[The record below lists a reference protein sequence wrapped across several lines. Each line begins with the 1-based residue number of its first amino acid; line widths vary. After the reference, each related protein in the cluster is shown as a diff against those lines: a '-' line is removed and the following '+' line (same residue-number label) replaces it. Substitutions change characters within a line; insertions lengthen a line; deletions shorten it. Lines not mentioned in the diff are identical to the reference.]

1 MATHSSV
8 LAWRIP
14 GMEEPGRLLSMGSQS
29 RTRLKQQQQVGQ
41 RGILYD
47 QVSNIQ
53 RLTHKHQMWRKA
65 RTITLLLVPPLS
77 DTHPTASHPNQVSP
91 SQHRAFSNMEIL
103 NADYGGL
110 LFNIFTMRSI
120 CLNHKRENYLL
131 APWKLLF

>member
-1 MATHSSV
+1 
-8 LAWRIP
+8 
-14 GMEEPGRLLSMGSQS
+14 
-29 RTRLKQQQQVGQ
+29 
-41 RGILYD
+41 
-47 QVSNIQ
+47 
-53 RLTHKHQMWRKA
+53 MWRKA

-77 DTHPTASHPNQVSP
+77 VAQPTASHPNQVSP

-110 LFNIFTMRSI
+110 LFNIFAMRGT